1 MEKFIVFRLGDEE
14 FGIGIRDAVEILKS
28 QKISHIPELPDF
40 MAGVI
45 TLRGEVIPLIDM
57 RKRLGIRPA
66 PRNER
71 VVIAKEANEKVGL
84 IVDEVREIA
93 GFDPAEMSPPP
104 SIFKGLRAEYMKGI
118 GRKKDRVV
126 IFLDL
131 KRFLT
136 PDEMAALSET
146 RERTLRA

>member
-14 FGIGIRDAVEILKS
+14 FGIGIRDVVEILKS
-28 QKISHIPELPDF
+28 QKISPIPELPDF

-57 RKRLGIRPA
+57 RKRLGIRPV

-93 GFDPAEMSPPP
+93 GFDPGEMSPPP

-136 PDEMAALSET
+136 PDEMAVLSET
-146 RERTLRA
+146 RERL